1 MYNNLINNPPP
12 KLVNKDDEIVWTI
25 LRKVEIKENLLW

>member
-1 MYNNLINNPPP
+1 MMVAMLLPLP
-12 KLVNKDDEIVWTI
+12 KIVNKDDEIVWTI